1 MQCGRN
7 SNEIK
12 PKKLF
17 CELGLGHIVK
27 ICNDNDSIDT
37 GFFNRMRQPWLLIL
51 IYTQFMEKK
60 LKKLKEGK
68 KYMVVAH
75 NT

>member
-17 CELGLGHIVK
+17 CELGFGLIVK
-27 ICNDNDSIDT
+27 VCNVSKDR
-37 GFFNRMRQPWLLIL
+37 FFQQNEAVVAFASDYPSHGEE
-51 IYTQFMEKK
+51 TKK
-60 LKKLKEGK
+60 NLKKER
-68 KYMVVAH
+68 
-75 NT
+75 NIW